1 VFSTRSNN
9 EIILPYLKSTNT
21 DQEYDNEPVG
31 YLRAGLGKTNPT
43 QELVNEYEMYNGKMI
58 SEPGSGYTP
67 ANPYYNRD
75 PRFPGTI
82 FFDGLYWLT
91 RKVQTYDGGL
101 DRPKG
106 YGNASSGE
114 TRTGYY
120 MRKFLTGSSNE
131 TAYTANNHNFP
142 IFRYAE
148 VLLNYAEAQ
157 NEINGPDATVYNAI
171 NAIRGRVGMPAL
183 PTGLSQ
189 TDMRIRIRHE
199 RRVELAF
206 ESHRFFDIRRWKIA
220 ENVLNDSLHGI
231 QGTLNGT
238 TVTYRE
244 VSVATSGFSAPKMY
258 LYPIPYKEV
267 VSNNNMIQNPN
278 W

>member
-1 VFSTRSNN
+1 
-9 EIILPYLKSTNT
+9 
-21 DQEYDNEPVG
+21 
-31 YLRAGLGKTNPT
+31 
-43 QELVNEYEMYNGKMI
+43 
-58 SEPGSGYTP
+58 
-67 ANPYYNRD
+67 
-75 PRFPGTI
+75 
-82 FFDGLYWLT
+82 
-91 RKVQTYDGGL
+91 
-101 DRPKG
+101 
-106 YGNASSGE
+106 
-114 TRTGYY
+114 
-120 MRKFLTGSSNE
+120 
-131 TAYTANNHNFP
+131 
-142 IFRYAE
+142 
-148 VLLNYAEAQ
+148 
-157 NEINGPDATVYNAI
+157 
-171 NAIRGRVGMPAL
+171 
-183 PTGLSQ
+183 
-189 TDMRIRIRHE
+189 MRIRIRHE